1 MSAKSNTPSLLA
13 MYRIAGQEVI
23 FMPISP
29 NQGSSGGGTLVTI
42 TGTGLAGT
50 TAVRFGTRSATAV
63 TNVSPTQVTAV
74 SPSGNGAV
82 GVTVTTPGGTSNPI
96 PFYYVGAP
104 FKQSLS
110 PTSGS
115 TAGGGTVTIN
125 GTGLSTASS
134 VAFGA
139 NSAVPTVVSDGR
151 ITVAAPAG
159 AAGAVGVSVTTA
171 GGTNNGLSYTYVA
184 APTVTTVTPAAGPDS
199 GGTTVTV
206 AGTGLTSTNEV
217 TFDGNPA
224 PFTVLSD
231 TAVSAVTPPGAAGA
245 VDVVLTNDA
254 GSATAVGAYTYVAGP
269 GI

>member
-1 MSAKSNTPSLLA
+1 
-13 MYRIAGQEVI
+13 
-23 FMPISP
+23 MPISP

-42 TGTGLAGT
+42 TGTGLSGT

-74 SPSGNGAV
+74 SPSGNGSV

-96 PFYYVGAP
+96 PFFYVGAP

-115 TAGGGTVTIN
+115 TAGGGIVTIN

-139 NSAVPTVVSDGR
+139 NTAVPTVVSDGQ
-151 ITVAAPAG
+151 ITVSAPAG
-159 AAGAVGVSVTTA
+159 AAGSVGVSVTTA

-184 APTVTTVTPAAGPDS
+184 VPTVTSLTPASGPTT

-231 TAVSAVTPPGAAGA
+231 TSVSAVTPPGAAGA
-245 VDVVLTNDA
+245 VDVVVTNDA
-254 GSATAVGAYTYVAGP
+254 GSATAVGAYTYLAGP